1 MRIGWFA
8 VSMMGS
14 LVLVGCAQMR
24 ITERQFIRPDPPG
37 TVIEKRFADSGI
49 SELSVAGQDGA
60 QLQGVLAEQAQ
71 ARTTLL
77 YFGGNMFHLD
87 QHAQRLMA
95 LLAACKTNVAV
106 FDYRGYGR
114 STGTPNV
121 DNMKADALAV
131 FDALQA
137 RYPGRVIVHGQS
149 LGSFM
154 AAHVAQSRPVLGTV
168 LETTATSVT
177 ELVESKMPWY
187 ARPFVRLDLE
197 ASLRQV
203 DNRLA
208 ARRIAAPTLV
218 VAAGKDDT
226 TPAWMGKRIFD
237 AIPHENKRLLMLD
250 EAGHNN
256 ALRSQGAIESYCKF
270 VQAL

>member
-1 MRIGWFA
+1 MRIGLFA
-8 VSMMGS
+8 VSMMGC
-14 LVLVGCAQMR
+14 LVLAGCAQMR

-95 LLAACKTNVAV
+95 LLSACKTNLAV

-131 FDALQA
+131 FDALHA

-177 ELVESKMPWY
+177 ELVEAKMPWY
-187 ARPFVRLDLE
+187 ARPFVRIDLE

-208 ARRIAAPTLV
+208 ARRFVAPTLV

-237 AIPHENKRLLMLD
+237 AIPHENKRLLVLD

-256 ALRSQGAIESYCKF
+256 ALRSRGAIESYCRF